1 MRLAALPVASAP
13 VLIGSRVVG
22 GFGGHGESW
31 HVRPRP
37 LPFLLY
43 GAARWGPPIMSLLR
57 APDQGARLGVD
68 LAVGLGPRSNLT
80 FSPSLTCLLLI
91 LYSITDRCIGLASSQ
106 QLLPLD

>member
-1 MRLAALPVASAP
+1 MGLVDTANLGTRAPPAPYRFFYMALRD
-13 VLIGSRVVG
+13 G
-22 GFGGHGESW
+22 
-31 HVRPRP
+31 
-37 LPFLLY
+37 
-43 GAARWGPPIMSLLR
+43 GPPIMSLLR